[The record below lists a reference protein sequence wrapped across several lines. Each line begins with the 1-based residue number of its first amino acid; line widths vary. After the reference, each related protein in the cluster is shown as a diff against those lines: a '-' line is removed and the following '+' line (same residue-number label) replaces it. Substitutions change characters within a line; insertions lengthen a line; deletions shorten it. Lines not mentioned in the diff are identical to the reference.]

1 MDSPDLWG
9 FYTGKLW
16 DSFAF
21 AVHLAFTIIYHA
33 RGERSRTFL
42 WSMERDGCVLWTDTQ
57 EVATSWILNI
67 TSSVRALAWYETL
80 PHTLKCEAS
89 YWGEGS

>member
-42 WSMERDGCVLWTDTQ
+42 WSMERDGCVL
-57 EVATSWILNI
+57 
-67 TSSVRALAWYETL
+67 
-80 PHTLKCEAS
+80 
-89 YWGEGS
+89 